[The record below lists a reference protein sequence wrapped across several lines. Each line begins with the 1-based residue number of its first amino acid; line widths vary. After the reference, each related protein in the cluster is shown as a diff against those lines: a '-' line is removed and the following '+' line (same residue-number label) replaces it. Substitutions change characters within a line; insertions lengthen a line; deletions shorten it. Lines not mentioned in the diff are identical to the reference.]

1 MIKALAGFLLLFA
14 AQPVFAQPPD
24 WEVDAHRGHV
34 HGARIL
40 VLNDYHLAAG
50 DIARGPVIVIGG
62 SATIDGHAEED
73 VVVLGG
79 RLRIGPEAVV
89 DGEVVTVGGAAN
101 VDPKARVRGGV
112 DETVLRIPGID
123 GRRLPRG
130 WFTGLALAGTILRL
144 LFVFIVASA
153 LTLIAP
159 AWVRRISWRAGEGMA
174 SSAAIG
180 LACQVAFVPVLLLII
195 AALAV
200 SIVGIP
206 LIGTMPLV
214 IAAAGVAGTAGFTA
228 VAARIGA
235 RLRGTTVE
243 ASNALWV
250 DVLLGMTVV
259 SALTLFARFAAFGP
273 FWTSPAAWSVSA
285 MGFLIEYL
293 VWTIGIGAACASLL
307 ARWNGPQ
314 AQAAP
319 HAVA

>member
-1 MIKALAGFLLLFA
+1 MTKVLAALLLLLA
-14 AQPVFAQPPD
+14 AQPAFAQPPD

-79 RLRIGPEAVV
+79 RLRVGPEAIV
-89 DGEVVTVGGAAN
+89 DGEVITVGGAAN
-101 VDPKARVRGGV
+101 VDPKARVFGGV
-112 DETVLRIPGID
+112 EETVLRIPGID
-123 GRRLPRG
+123 GRPLPRG

-144 LFVFIVASA
+144 LFIFIVASA
-153 LTLIAP
+153 LTLMAP

-195 AALAV
+195 AVLAV

-206 LIGTMPLV
+206 LIGTVPFL

-259 SALTLFARFAAFGP
+259 SALTLLARFAAFGAV
-273 FWTSPAAWSVSA
+273 WTSPAAWSVSA

-307 ARWNGPQ
+307 ARWNGPH
-314 AQAAP
+314 AQAA
-319 HAVA
+319 